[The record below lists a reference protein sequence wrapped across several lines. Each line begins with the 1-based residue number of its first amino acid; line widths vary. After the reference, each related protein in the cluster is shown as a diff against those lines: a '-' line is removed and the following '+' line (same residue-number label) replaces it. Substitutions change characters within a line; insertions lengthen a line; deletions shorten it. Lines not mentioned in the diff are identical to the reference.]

1 MNREKPENKKK
12 MYIGAAAIVITLLV
26 LFAVLFAQSGRIVS
40 VFAFAGTTGIKRGRQ
55 EEAAQQLDVFEGM
68 RLQSGDLVWT
78 EEAST
83 VTMMV
88 DDDKMVR
95 LEENSEAAFSEISK
109 AKGSQLTCID
119 LRKGTIVNDLQ
130 RKLEDNVTYEITTP
144 NSTISVRGTY
154 FVVYVGE
161 EEGYVGL
168 VTRVNVYDGLVAVE
182 SKNGKIAIL
191 HAGDEKVEEWEQWEN
206 GLNLPS
212 GNRAVVGDSEI
223 QTLAGVDFH
232 GLHEADLD
240 RLEELVKE
248 GGTALTMEE
257 IAAQREVLAAAVQQ
271 EPEIT
276 ESLEEQET
284 GEETGGEEGLQEAEE
299 AGEQSAEEVEAA
311 EKKADA
317 VPGAPEDGGEQSGG
331 ESAVVPPVPAKEQ
344 PEENPVTVLP
354 VPETPDVSPGSG
366 GSHGSGG
373 SSSAGGDASSGGG
386 EGDASAGGSEEEDE
400 RVKYAPASI
409 TVNGLEELQ
418 EKIDDLKAKKELLKA
433 GPDTTGALAEAE
445 TKINQAQ
452 ASLDGA
458 KATAAK
464 VNAVLDSINALP
476 YPSEITAGDS
486 AQVWA
491 ARADYNGLT
500 DQERALV
507 PVRSVNK
514 MTACEDAVAAA
525 IS

>member
-12 MYIGAAAIVITLLV
+12 MYIGAAAIVIALLA

-40 VFAFAGTTGIKRGRQ
+40 VFAFAGTAGIKRGRQ
-55 EEAAQQLDVFEGM
+55 EEASQQLDVFEGM

-182 SKNGKIAIL
+182 SKNGEIAIL

-248 GGTALTMEE
+248 GGTALAMEE
-257 IAAQREVLAAAVQQ
+257 IAAQREVLAAAAQQ

-299 AGEQSAEEVEAA
+299 AGGQSAEEVEAA

-317 VPGAPEDGGEQSGG
+317 VQGAPEDVGEQSGG
-331 ESAVVPPVPAKEQ
+331 GSAVEPPVPAKER
-344 PEENPVTVLP
+344 PEENTVTVVP
-354 VPETPDVSPGSG
+354 APETPDVPPGSG

-373 SSSAGGDASSGGG
+373 SSSAGGDAS
-386 EGDASAGGSEEEDE
+386 AGGSEGEDE

-409 TVNGLEELQ
+409 TVNGLEALQ
-418 EKIDDLKAKKELLKA
+418 KKIDDLKAKKELLKA

-452 ASLDGA
+452 ASLDEA

-476 YPSEITAGDS
+476 YPSKITAGDS